1 MRYLLMT
8 DEDNAIA
15 RLEARKNWE
24 NAWQGA
30 RIELLTNL
38 LPSQSADLLSFDE
51 VQERLR
57 LSHKTYRGI
66 QEIRLDQIVGS
77 VGRYRD
83 FTRSFLPR
91 NPELRARWERVD
103 AVVATRGGPPIEV
116 YQVGEAYFVLDG
128 NHRVSVA

>member
-1 MRYLLMT
+1 MT
-8 DEDNAIA
+8 MDEDNAIA
-15 RLEARKNWE
+15 RMESRKNWE

-30 RIELLTNL
+30 QFELLTNL

-66 QEIRLDQIVGS
+66 QEIPLDRIIGS

-91 NPELRARWERVD
+91 NPELRARWERVNT
-103 AVVATRGGPPIEV
+103 VATTRGVPPIEV
-116 YQVGEAYFVLDG
+116 YQ
-128 NHRVSVA
+128 